1 MSLTESQIAKFKRVV
16 SSEGVAVLTNNEHE
30 VFDSR
35 YLYGFFHSRDI
46 QLLKF
51 LKEKGYVIAN
61 YDLRSD
67 LESGSYSDWALL
79 NNNNIP
85 VLSGICAYS
94 GVAFEKI
101 HSYAVEHLEYKA
113 IP

>member
-1 MSLTESQIAKFKRVV
+1 MSLTESQIAKFKRVT
-16 SSEGVAVLTNNEHE
+16 SNEGIDVLTNNEHK
-30 VFDSR
+30 VFDSGH
-35 YLYGFFHSRDI
+35 LYSFFQCRDN

-67 LESGSYSDWALL
+67 SESGSYSDWALL
-79 NNNNIP
+79 NSNNTP
-85 VLSGICAYS
+85 ALSGVCDYS

-101 HSYAVEHLEYKA
+101 HSYAVEHLEYKV